1 MQRSGFVLI
10 ADITG
15 FTSYLS
21 ESEIEHAQ
29 GTLTDLLELLVETTP
44 APLVVS
50 QLEGDAVMSYAF
62 QEGFVT
68 GQSFL
73 EALEDVYLAFRRAI
87 ELKVLN
93 NTCKC
98 NACANVSRL
107 DVKFFVHFGSFV
119 IQPVGDRDQLLG
131 SDVNLIHRLLKN
143 SVTAD
148 TGIEAYVLC
157 TLPAAEALGLD
168 MATVDMIEHTEEVS
182 DFGELT
188 VLVRDMHQVYESRSD
203 EGRYE
208 YEAEDVL
215 GRITTEVALRQEQV
229 WDYLSR
235 PEFRRHLV
243 GSDRQEV
250 QDRKRGMIGEGSTY
264 LCYHGDMA
272 VTQLILE
279 WTPFDRVV
287 VRQTSPFMGRSVIM
301 VLDWRLT
308 PLGDRTR
315 LDSALVYEGGGLL
328 KRVGRVFEKLNRR
341 KAQGDLETF
350 RDVIERDHNSR
361 DAPSGVELSPE
372 QFHRAAAESLE
383 AGAKRPPQ
391 S

>member
-21 ESEIEHAQ
+21 ESEIEHAE

-119 IQPVGDRDQLLG
+119 IQPVGAVVGPVGPGRAGGSAWADRQPV
-131 SDVNLIHRLLKN
+131 SHRLSSLAITYP
-143 SVTAD
+143 SR
-148 TGIEAYVLC
+148 G
-157 TLPAAEALGLD
+157 PAAPLPREAAPLLRRT
-168 MATVDMIEHTEEVS
+168 TVKTS
-182 DFGELT
+182 CW
-188 VLVRDMHQVYESRSD
+188 VLNQLS
-203 EGRYE
+203 
-208 YEAEDVL
+208 
-215 GRITTEVALRQEQV
+215 V
-229 WDYLSR
+229 WLAAN
-235 PEFRRHLV
+235 H
-243 GSDRQEV
+243 
-250 QDRKRGMIGEGSTY
+250 GEGGY
-264 LCYHGDMA
+264 
-272 VTQLILE
+272 
-279 WTPFDRVV
+279 
-287 VRQTSPFMGRSVIM
+287 
-301 VLDWRLT
+301 RL
-308 PLGDRTR
+308 
-315 LDSALVYEGGGLL
+315 
-328 KRVGRVFEKLNRR
+328 
-341 KAQGDLETF
+341 
-350 RDVIERDHNSR
+350 
-361 DAPSGVELSPE
+361 
-372 QFHRAAAESLE
+372 
-383 AGAKRPPQ
+383 AGPR
-391 S
+391 